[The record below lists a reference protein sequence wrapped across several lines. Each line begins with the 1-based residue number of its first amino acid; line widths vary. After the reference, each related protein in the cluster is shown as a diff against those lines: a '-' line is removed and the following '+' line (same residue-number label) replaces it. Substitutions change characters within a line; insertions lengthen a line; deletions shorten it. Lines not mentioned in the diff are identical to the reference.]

1 MMAGVLAALIAA
13 ALGVVA
19 VLGSAWVVGLG
30 MQAMHLGPVPTWAYG
45 VVYLLAVG
53 MSITMLA
60 LSAWAEATHG
70 RE

>member
-1 MMAGVLAALIAA
+1 MAGVLAALIAA
-13 ALGVVA
+13 VLGVIA

-30 MQAMHLGPVPTWAYG
+30 MRAMHLGPVPSWAYG
-45 VVYLLAVG
+45 VVYLLAIG

-60 LSAWAEATHG
+60 LAAWAEATHG